1 MIRIPA
7 QQLFKKQSSKAN
19 NKLNNV
25 VFVND
30 KMVNRKTEPTL
41 YNVESARSTINNTT
55 RVCSTIHEKKFSKA
69 NRDQNKLAHD
79 TLFDMNISVV
89 DLPID
94 FTLLET
100 NSEDIMILNPNIVD
114 MKGMKAV
121 ANKNVT
127 AVDKFPN
134 SNDPIYQLDE
144 GNFSNVV
151 YTKNQVG
158 TVNVSNLNVSKVVS
172 DIAVLNFGTEGT
184 GINKYFRG

>member
-1 MIRIPA
+1 
-7 QQLFKKQSSKAN
+7 
-19 NKLNNV
+19 
-25 VFVND
+25 
-30 KMVNRKTEPTL
+30 
-41 YNVESARSTINNTT
+41 
-55 RVCSTIHEKKFSKA
+55 
-69 NRDQNKLAHD
+69 
-79 TLFDMNISVV
+79 MNISVV

-114 MKGMKAV
+114 MKEMKAV
-121 ANKNVT
+121 VNKNVT

-172 DIAVLNFGTEGT
+172 DIAVLNFSTEGT
-184 GINKYFRG
+184 GINKYFKG